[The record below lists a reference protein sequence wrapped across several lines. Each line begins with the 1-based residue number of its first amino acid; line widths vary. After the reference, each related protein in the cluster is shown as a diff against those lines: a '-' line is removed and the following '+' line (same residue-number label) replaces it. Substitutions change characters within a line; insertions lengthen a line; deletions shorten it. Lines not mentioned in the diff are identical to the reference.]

1 MKLLRLRDYE
11 GKNIARYLEGG
22 FKTQANQS
30 KIKEVVRILVSELS
44 NQEEGIQ
51 NLALAQLVTLGK
63 RVTPHICVYLGIE
76 AEFQRD
82 LKKLYDEANTD
93 YSKYPDFREL
103 EGLDRWQSKVLNPFE
118 SKWGE
123 VGRIHYYDP
132 AFVNHLLEA
141 LGMISDKK
149 SIAFLKQLPV
159 INFAG
164 QPSIFSRTSEIIR
177 KIEKNNRVLD

>member
-1 MKLLRLRDYE
+1 MLRLKDYQS
-11 GKNIARYLEGG
+11 KNIARYLEGG
-22 FKTQANQS
+22 FQTQANQS
-30 KIKEVVRILVSELS
+30 RVKEVVRILVSELA
-44 NQEEGIQ
+44 NQEEGIR
-51 NLALAQLVTLGK
+51 NLALAQLVSLGK

-82 LKKLYDEANTD
+82 LKKLYDESNTQ
-93 YSKYPDFREL
+93 YSMYPDFK
-103 EGLDRWQSKVLNPFE
+103 GLSDQDNWNSRVLRPFE

-132 AFVNHLLEA
+132 SFINYLLEA

-149 SIAFLKQLPV
+149 SIPFLKQLPV
-159 INFAG
+159 VEFAG
-164 QPSIFSRTSEIIR
+164 QPSIFSRAQEIVK